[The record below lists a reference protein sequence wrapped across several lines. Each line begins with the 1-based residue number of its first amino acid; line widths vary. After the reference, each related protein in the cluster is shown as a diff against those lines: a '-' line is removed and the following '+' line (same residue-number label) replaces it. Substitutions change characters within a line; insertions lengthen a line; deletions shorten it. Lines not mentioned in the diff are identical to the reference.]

1 MNLKRILKDLNNSDL
16 NSFIQNFQ
24 ELNKIGS
31 DLYQK
36 DVLSNIDIENLEDL
50 LTISNIVYNNTDL
63 EMFPL
68 TDEIYDSLMSKYEHI
83 KGKVLIGAK
92 PIRFIRNGNLGKST
106 EIIYNNSDNQ
116 IKDGLIFVDRDYEN
130 EMFSEIFDYSKR
142 NVAYDDIYF
151 WQNALIYTDLAPNM
165 AMAAKQ
171 RYPDL
176 VGTLNKCKFVLY
188 SDAESLGVQ
197 NDSNVRILER
207 DFFQPLI
214 QNRIINPQDRFDMV
228 LELKYDG
235 ESVVGTVHEGF
246 ITEANGRGDTEAN
259 LACDYTPFL
268 YGYCFPAAMKIKE
281 DIGVKWE
288 AIMTENDLRKF
299 NELRNKNY
307 KNCRSGIVGL
317 TGRLDASLYRDL
329 ITLIPLSVSIP
340 GVEMNRI
347 EEIEFMNKYLIHNG
361 QKLRYCVVSGNYME
375 ILYQIKK
382 FRDEADYAR
391 NWLPFMYDG
400 IVVSFLDPELRRR
413 LGRKNSINQYS
424 MAVKFNPLK
433 RDTIFRGYD
442 YTVGQDGS
450 ITPMIFYDAVEF
462 YGTIHMKSSGHS
474 LARFNELQ
482 LREGD
487 MLTVEYTND
496 VMPYVTKPNNSW
508 NQDNPNPI
516 IPFITHCPSCGTEL
530 VVSKSL
536 KTAKCPNISCKGRA
550 VSRMANMM
558 DKLGLKDFAEA
569 TMEQINLFHLS
580 DLLQLKPEAISF
592 LGEVNAQ
599 KFIERMQELKT
610 TPIYDFTIMGA
621 LGFDGIAVKTWR
633 LILNLID
640 LSNLYKLWLED
651 KLMNTDTLKH
661 TLIQIKGIGPATAET
676 ITNQMEYFLP
686 DIQEILIMPNI
697 ISSIGLQYKKIIRWS
712 GLRRPDIDEILIAR
726 GYDSDGNS
734 GITKNTDLLIVP
746 DNNYSSSKT
755 IKAIEYNIPIV
766 TINDFE
772 SNMDVWL

>member
-1 MNLKRILKDLNNSDL
+1 MSLIKDLLKDLECGQLLSTESNFEYLNNLGVKLYTKKELDEQDLSDL
-16 NSFIQNFQ
+16 
-24 ELNKIGS
+24 K
-31 DLYQK
+31 
-36 DVLSNIDIENLEDL
+36 DL
-50 LTISNIVYNNTDL
+50 LTISNILYNDTTLQRLPLVD
-63 EMFPL
+63 EM
-68 TDEIYDSLMSKYEHI
+68 YDTLMAKYCSYGNNMI
-83 KGKVLIGAK
+83 IGAK
-92 PIRFIRNGNLGKST
+92 PIHFEENGN
-106 EIIYNNSDNQ
+106 ENIYN
-116 IKDGLIFVDRDYEN
+116 KDEGRMQQGLIFVDRDYEN
-130 EMFSEIFDYSKR
+130 EMFSEVFDHSKR
-142 NVAYDDIYF
+142 NIGYESFYF
-151 WQNALIYTDLAPNM
+151 AQNPFIYTDLAPNM

-176 VGTLNKCKFVLY
+176 VGTLNKCKFVLTA
-188 SDAESLGVQ
+188 DAEALGVQ
-197 NDSNVRILER
+197 NDSNVKILER

-214 QNRIINPQDRFDMV
+214 QNGLLHPQQRFDMV

-259 LACDYTPFL
+259 IACDYTPFL
-268 YGYCFPAAMKIKE
+268 YGYVFPNARNIKE

-288 AIMTENDLRKF
+288 AIMMEHDLQKF

-361 QKLRYCVVSGNYME
+361 QRLRYCVISGNYME

-400 IVVSFLDPELRRR
+400 IVVSFLDPELRRT
-413 LGRKNSINQYS
+413 LGRQNSVNLFS

-433 RDTIFRGYD
+433 RETFFRGFD

-482 LREGD
+482 LRAGD
-487 MLTVEYTND
+487 IINVEYTND
-496 VMPYVTKPNNSW
+496 VMPYVTKPDNSH
-508 NQDNPNPI
+508 NENNPNPM
-516 IPFITHCPSCGTEL
+516 IPFIDHCPVCGTKL
-530 VVSKSL
+530 VLSKSL
-536 KTAKCPNISCKGRA
+536 KSAKCPNLSCKGRA
-550 VSRMANMM
+550 ISRMANMM

-580 DLLQLKPEAISF
+580 DLLELKPESILF
-592 LGEVNAQ
+592 LGETNAQ
-599 KFIERMQELKT
+599 KFIDRMNELKYN
-610 TPIYDFTIMGA
+610 PIYDFIMMGA
-621 LGFDGIAVKTWR
+621 LGFDGIAIKKWR
-633 LILNLID
+633 LILSVLD
-640 LSNLYKLWLED
+640 LNTVYKYWRED
-651 KLMNTDTLKH
+651 IEIGTDFLKSTLV
-661 TLIQIKGIGPATAET
+661 QIKGIGPTTAET
-676 ITNQMEYFLP
+676 IFEQMEYFAQ
-686 DIQEILIMPNI
+686 DILYILNMDNIMT
-697 ISSIGLQYKKIIRWS
+697 SIGLKYKKIIRWT
-712 GLRRPDIDEILIAR
+712 GLRRPDIDDMLVAR
-726 GYDSDGNS
+726 GYDSDGDAS
-734 GITKNTDLLIVP
+734 VTKDTDLLIVV
-746 DNNYSSSKT
+746 DETYTSSKT
-755 IKAIEYNIPIV
+755 RKAVEYGIPIV
-766 TINDFE
+766 PFNDFIADME
-772 SNMDVWL
+772 QWL